1 MQLSYNKI
9 HNAYHLPRE
18 PILKSNNEDWM
29 CMRRTSVD
37 VEGCM
42 RREQRRNMMDMIEY
56 NVNMIWATWQ
66 HTILWSIYI
75 LLIPLCQKAR
85 HQRDSCRRHYQSQ
98 KQRQMPYPLQAMI
111 LYCQCQCNLH
121 LLFHKERVF
130 HQKPWLKMDTSSYVG
145 VRKKFDVEVVQ
156 IEAANT
162 RNTNK

>member
-1 MQLSYNKI
+1 MQLYNKI

-75 LLIPLCQKAR
+75 YYSYLCVKRPAINVTAAAATINPKSKDR
-85 HQRDSCRRHYQSQ
+85 CH
-98 KQRQMPYPLQAMI
+98 I
-111 LYCQCQCNLH
+111 LYRRWYYTANANAISTYS
-121 LLFHKERVF
+121 FIRKECSTRSLEDGYIIVCGCEEEI
-130 HQKPWLKMDTSSYVG
+130 WRWSS
-145 VRKKFDVEVVQ
+145 
-156 IEAANT
+156 
-162 RNTNK
+162 TNRSSKHEKYK

>member
-1 MQLSYNKI
+1 MQLYNKI

-56 NVNMIWATWQ
+56 YDIYDTMSNMAAYYALIDT
-66 HTILWSIYI
+66 
-75 LLIPLCQKAR
+75 IPLCQKAR
-85 HQRDSCRRHYQSQ
+85 HQHDSCRRQYQSQ
-98 KQRQMPYPLQAMI
+98 KQRQMPYPFPLQAMI
-111 LYCQCQCNLH
+111 YCQCHLH

-130 HQKPWLKMDTSSYVG
+130 HQKP
-145 VRKKFDVEVVQ
+145 
-156 IEAANT
+156 
-162 RNTNK
+162 